1 MCNIC
6 GKVMRGNNL
15 KRHTKLMHNNDETQ
29 SESNRES
36 NSTEKCANEHEQL
49 SENNVKSYEGN
60 DVDAKVEFEL

>member
-36 NSTEKCANEHEQL
+36 NSTEKCANEHEKL